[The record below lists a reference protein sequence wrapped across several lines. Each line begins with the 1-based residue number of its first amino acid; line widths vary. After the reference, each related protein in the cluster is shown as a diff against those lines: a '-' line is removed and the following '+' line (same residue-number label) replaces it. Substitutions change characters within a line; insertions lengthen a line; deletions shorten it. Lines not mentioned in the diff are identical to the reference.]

1 MTEDKSRN
9 RRRISIDEAGL
20 DKRRSA
26 IQALME
32 LPPPAVPEQAAAYAE
47 ATVFTEETVFAEA
60 AASAPRA
67 PRPDFG

>member
-32 LPPPAVPEQAAAYAE
+32 LPPAVPEQAAAYAE